1 MTCYAP
7 ENNANTRPHCS
18 CSPRKGI
25 AIEPEGASAAT
36 FVSSHSLK
44 AYGPP
49 QGVFMNTTATL
60 SRLFAGIQADLDE
73 VDKVFQERAR
83 SGLDILNSASMHAL
97 GSPGK
102 RLRTAITL
110 LSGKLNNY
118 RFDKLLPLS
127 VAFEMVHL
135 ATLIHDDIVDEAATR
150 RGNPTVNAVW
160 GDKIAILL
168 GDYYFAKTAGLIA
181 DINDNRI
188 DHLFSDTVAIV
199 CEGTIMEMM
208 TAGRIDLTIEA
219 YYEKIK
225 HKTAC
230 LIAAC
235 SKGGAIVS
243 EASDEEI
250 ALLHDYG
257 MNLGIAFQIIDDILD
272 YTQDQST
279 IGKPAGNDLRQGM
292 VTLPLIYALQA
303 PGQNGHY
310 QRVQSVLNGTLR
322 DEEDIQPVID
332 WVTNNGIK
340 NALADADRYARRAR
354 EALHCF
360 PASPDRDILDQLI
373 DFVIA
378 RRQ

>member
-1 MTCYAP
+1 MD
-7 ENNANTRPHCS
+7 
-18 CSPRKGI
+18 
-25 AIEPEGASAAT
+25 
-36 FVSSHSLK
+36 
-44 AYGPP
+44 
-49 QGVFMNTTATL
+49 TTATL
-60 SRLFAGIQADLDE
+60 SRLFAGIQADLDL
-73 VDKVFQERAR
+73 VDVTFQERAT

-110 LSGKLNNY
+110 LSGKLSTY

-135 ATLIHDDIVDEAATR
+135 ATLIHDDIVDEASTR
-150 RGNPTVNAVW
+150 RGKPTVNAVW

-199 CEGTIMEMM
+199 CEGSIMEMM
-208 TAGRIDLTIEA
+208 TAGRVDLSIET

-243 EASDEEI
+243 QASDEAI
-250 ALLHDYG
+250 THLYDYG
-257 MNLGIAFQIIDDILD
+257 LHLGIAFQIIDDILD
-272 YTQDQST
+272 YTQDQAT

-292 VTLPLIYALQA
+292 VTLPLIYALQDQS
-303 PGQNGHY
+303 QNGY
-310 QRVQSVLNGTLR
+310 QQQVQSLLSETVR
-322 DEEDIQPVID
+322 DETAIKDIVW
-332 WVTNNGIK
+332 WVTQGYGVK
-340 NALADADRYARRAR
+340 QALQDADLHAQKART
-354 EALHCF
+354 ALHYF
-360 PASPDRDILDQLI
+360 PASPDRDVLDELI
-373 DFVIA
+373 DFVVK
-378 RRQ
+378 RNR